1 MTKITIVIAPD
12 NSQNFR
18 CWRLGDTSGI
28 NSANNVGLPY
38 RLIALRLAK
47 QA

>member
-1 MTKITIVIAPD
+1 MVMAPN

-18 CWRLGDTSGI
+18 CWRLVDTSGI

-38 RLIALRLAK
+38 FFIAFFFTIMAYT
-47 QA
+47 